1 MKGRSST
8 SMPRSARG
16 ATNCAT
22 RKRVAAASTG
32 YEARA
37 RTFISRAFSVQR
49 PINRLGVLHV
59 ALAVGDGA
67 NPRAQLLARLTF
79 QQRVNLLHRAR
90 VSLGR
95 ELFHHRADAV
105 LADDARVVAD
115 VVRDD
120 DRQAHRPVFAVLD
133 RGAVALG
140 RD

>member
-37 RTFISRAFSVQR
+37 RTFISRAFSVQLPVNPLR
-49 PINRLGVLHV
+49 VLHV

-67 NPRAQLLARLTF
+67 DARAQSFARLTV
-79 QQRVNLLHRAR
+79 QQLVNLSGRAR
-90 VSLGR
+90 VSLRR
-95 ELFHHRADAV
+95 ELFNHRADS
-105 LADDARVVAD
+105 
-115 VVRDD
+115 
-120 DRQAHRPVFAVLD
+120 
-133 RGAVALG
+133 
-140 RD
+140 